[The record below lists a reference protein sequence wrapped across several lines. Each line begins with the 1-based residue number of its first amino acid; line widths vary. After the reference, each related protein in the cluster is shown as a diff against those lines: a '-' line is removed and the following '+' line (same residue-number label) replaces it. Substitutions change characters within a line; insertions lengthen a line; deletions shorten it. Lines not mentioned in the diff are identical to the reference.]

1 MNLRDYRFYGLAIA
15 DYVATFLV
23 VVLLHSYMWFNAK
36 INPKMKLQRTYLQ
49 YFISFIYIFIATLG
63 IATILHYFFGIK
75 SVFSRYLGFNE

>member
-1 MNLRDYRFYGLAIA
+1 MNLRDYRFYGLAIV

-36 INPKMKLQRTYLQ
+36 INQKMKLQRTYLQ
-49 YFISFIYIFIATLG
+49 YFSSFIYIFIAILG

>member
-15 DYVATFLV
+15 DYVATFIAV
-23 VVLLHSYMWFNAK
+23 FFLHYYMWTNAN
-36 INPKMKLQRTYLQ
+36 INPIMKQKRTFLQ
-49 YFISFIYIFIATLG
+49 YFISLIYLFIASLG